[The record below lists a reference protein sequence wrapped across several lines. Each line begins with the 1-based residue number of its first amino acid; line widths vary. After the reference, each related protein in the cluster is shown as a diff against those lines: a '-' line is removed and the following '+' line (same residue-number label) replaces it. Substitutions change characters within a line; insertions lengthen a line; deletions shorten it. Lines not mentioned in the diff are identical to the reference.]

1 MTLKT
6 AKVARAS
13 VARLSSTITLIVATT
28 ISITIRLILFL
39 PARSVL
45 VIKLNKIGRE
55 CVIASI
61 IVAVK
66 TLIE

>member
-13 VARLSSTITLIVATT
+13 VARLSSTIALVVATT
-28 ISITIRLILFL
+28 IGIAIRLILFL

-45 VIKLNKIGRE
+45 VMKLNKIGRE
-55 CVIASI
+55 CVIASV

-66 TLIE
+66 TLME

>member
-6 AKVARAS
+6 TKVARAS
-13 VARLSSTITLIVATT
+13 VARLSSTIALIIATT
-28 ISITIRLILFL
+28 IGIAIRLILFL

-45 VIKLNKIGRE
+45 VIKLNKISHKY
-55 CVIASI
+55 VIASVI
-61 IVAVK
+61 IAVK